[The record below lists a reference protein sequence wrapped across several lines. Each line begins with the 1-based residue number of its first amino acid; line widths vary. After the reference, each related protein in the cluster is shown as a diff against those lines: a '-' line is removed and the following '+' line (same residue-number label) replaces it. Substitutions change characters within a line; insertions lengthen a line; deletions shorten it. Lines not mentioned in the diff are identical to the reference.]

1 MWEAFRNSS
10 PIYHRVSSPER
21 GSGAGIQQVC
31 WHRARTTRTC
41 CLPTTY
47 MALRLLCCARTS
59 PIRNVGTISC
69 RAQRRF
75 SCASESSARR
85 ACTRGAQLHGQAS
98 GRIILFLSTAY
109 SGGNSSLS
117 FVSSQVWRRGVGSA
131 RAIDNTYR
139 CMEALVSHLSIAT
152 RLVAFAKMCP
162 LPAATAFGSAR
173 STCAKSGVS
182 YARHND
188 TRIQHS
194 TPNKSG
200 PLGHCAV
207 PHHGRGSEDGNRKLY
222 CDVVLGAWQG
232 GHRAQSHPE
241 SRTYHHAV
249 WPPRS
254 PTYHKRRPACARN
267 LRNRG

>member
-1 MWEAFRNSS
+1 MLA
-10 PIYHRVSSPER
+10 
-21 GSGAGIQQVC
+21 SGANNAYLLPAHHVHGV
-31 WHRARTTRTC
+31 ALALLRTHVANTKC
-41 CLPTTY
+41 
-47 MALRLLCCARTS
+47 
-59 PIRNVGTISC
+59 GHHKSC

-182 YARHND
+182 YARHRRHTD
-188 TRIQHS
+188 S
-194 TPNKSG
+194 TLFAQQKWAPRALQCHITAEVQKMATGNYTAMSSSG
-200 PLGHCAV
+200 LVRVAT
-207 PHHGRGSEDGNRKLY
+207 E
-222 CDVVLGAWQG
+222 
-232 GHRAQSHPE
+232 
-241 SRTYHHAV
+241 
-249 WPPRS
+249 
-254 PTYHKRRPACARN
+254 
-267 LRNRG
+267 RNRIRRAERTTMQYGLPAHRPITSVGQHARAI

>member
-1 MWEAFRNSS
+1 MLA
-10 PIYHRVSSPER
+10 
-21 GSGAGIQQVC
+21 SGANNAYLLPAHHVHGV
-31 WHRARTTRTC
+31 ALALLRTHVANTKC
-41 CLPTTY
+41 
-47 MALRLLCCARTS
+47 
-59 PIRNVGTISC
+59 GHHKSC

-182 YARHND
+182 YARHRRHTD
-188 TRIQHS
+188 S
-194 TPNKSG
+194 TLFAQQKWAPRALCSATSRQRFRRWQQEIILRCRPRGLSG
-200 PLGHCAV
+200 WPQSAIASGEQNVPPCSMASPLTDLSQA
-207 PHHGRGSEDGNRKLY
+207 S
-222 CDVVLGAWQG
+222 ASM
-232 GHRAQSHPE
+232 RAQSEEPRL
-241 SRTYHHAV
+241 SQAACQLTPVPQDNRASYIRQLRT
-249 WPPRS
+249 S
-254 PTYHKRRPACARN
+254 
-267 LRNRG
+267 

>member
-1 MWEAFRNSS
+1 MLA
-10 PIYHRVSSPER
+10 
-21 GSGAGIQQVC
+21 SGANNAYLLPAHHVHGV
-31 WHRARTTRTC
+31 ALALLRTHVANTKC
-41 CLPTTY
+41 
-47 MALRLLCCARTS
+47 
-59 PIRNVGTISC
+59 GHHKSC

-152 RLVAFAKMCP
+152 RLVAFAKMWP
-162 LPAATAFGSAR
+162 LPQRSGAREVPVQSLVSATR
-173 STCAKSGVS
+173 DTD
-182 YARHND
+182 D

-194 TPNKSG
+194 G
-200 PLGHCAV
+200 PLRHCAV